1 MIKFLLELG
10 PIVVFFATYKYSN
23 ILNATLLMVIVTAIC
38 LAASYFIYK
47 KISPALM
54 VSGILLLISG
64 SITVISGDPK
74 YIKMKP
80 TIVYIIFSSVLMYSA
95 YKNIPIVENMF
106 SNIISMDNKYWNILT
121 KRIAYF
127 FIFLAI
133 INEMTWRLCSESFWV
148 NFKVFGVTPLT
159 LLFLLSQI
167 PFIMKYRNK

>member
-1 MIKFLLELG
+1 M
-10 PIVVFFATYKYSN
+10 
-23 ILNATLLMVIVTAIC
+23 
-38 LAASYFIYK
+38 YK

-80 TIVYIIFSSVLMYSA
+80 TIVYIIFSSVLMYSG
-95 YKNIPIVENMF
+95 YKNKPVIKSMF
-106 SNIISMDNKYWNILT
+106 SNVISMDNNYWCVLT

-133 INEMTWRLCSESFWV
+133 INEITWRICSESFWV

-159 LLFLLSQI
+159 LLFLLSQV
-167 PFIMKYRNK
+167 PFIIKHKNK